1 MGVNFFLYVFNLSF
15 ILLIIVKTLYS
26 DKILNIIYHARIME
40 VFPKSCK
47 CSLIWLS
54 VEQRNTNDF
63 HFDPRLSIKSHR
75 KKKSIND
82 DEHFNWCSIQSSNGK
97 FRYYLISLLL
107 SHWKILFS
115 YYRFFIFCFIDF
127 IIMVP
132 FFPFF
137 DVIYFKFLS
146 SHCLHVIVDYNY
158 YIFDWNFFLHY
169 YD

>member
-1 MGVNFFLYVFNLSF
+1 MPGSWRFFPNLVNALLYGLA
-15 ILLIIVKTLYS
+15 
-26 DKILNIIYHARIME
+26 LN
-40 VFPKSCK
+40 K
-47 CSLIWLS
+47 
-54 VEQRNTNDF
+54 RNTNDF
-63 HFDPRLSIKSHR
+63 HFDSRLLLKSHR

-82 DEHFNWCSIQSSNGK
+82 DEEFNWWSIRSSNGK
-97 FRYYLISLLL
+97 LWHYLISLLL

-146 SHCLHVIVDYNY
+146 SHCLHIIVDYNY
-158 YIFDWNFFLHY
+158 YIFD
-169 YD
+169 